1 MGMTMRID
9 GEIFSDE
16 VNSVNFGVRQVKQ
29 SSTGGVVKEMVGVST
44 STFSTK
50 TATVVLIVHGTHRD
64 AIRTRCDE
72 IVKAAGLGTSSTFY
86 NAIHLFSFSALSH
99 SFRGVLKKYQM
110 QELVPDRMTRL
121 TLTLEGQ
128 EVGPRVVVRCLDAGN
143 YGWEYLKRL
152 TLDNPGTYWTPMM
165 VDMRIS
171 YQAAHDGIVRSG
183 LFRSPWFMKVAEMKL
198 KCPSNTSFDA
208 LIDGETGRIKLLD
221 PEERFRVVYDSTTTQ
236 SDPTFNNPRLY
247 ERAHRSE
254 ISAQERDMQYPAPTP
269 YDPQNVSLEFP
280 GLPFLAPGRTTFT
293 NASDAIRIF
302 QIAYYPVYL

>member
-72 IVKAAGLGTSSTFY
+72 IVKASGLGTPSTFY

-121 TLTLEGQ
+121 TLTLEGLEETHAGQ
-128 EVGPRVVVRCLDAGN
+128 PRHVLDADDGRHEDFVPSGSRRRGRKRSVPQSVVHEGRGN
-143 YGWEYLKRL
+143 E
-152 TLDNPGTYWTPMM
+152 
-165 VDMRIS
+165 VDVS
-171 YQAAHDGIVRSG
+171 VEHE
-183 LFRSPWFMKVAEMKL
+183 FR
-198 KCPSNTSFDA
+198 
-208 LIDGETGRIKLLD
+208 
-221 PEERFRVVYDSTTTQ
+221 RVD
-236 SDPTFNNPRLY
+236 
-247 ERAHRSE
+247 
-254 ISAQERDMQYPAPTP
+254 
-269 YDPQNVSLEFP
+269 
-280 GLPFLAPGRTTFT
+280 
-293 NASDAIRIF
+293 
-302 QIAYYPVYL
+302 